1 MSWIP
6 AAITG
11 FLGYQGA
18 KDQAA
23 QQAANNALLK
33 EQYEYEKSVRAPAVT
48 GAQNQLSAGRWVD
61 AEGKPVAEGTAGARW
76 QSQFQPFVDA
86 SANQAIG
93 ASNIAGQYL
102 SNVPLYQQAGL
113 AGLAGYQDAAKYS
126 DPALQDKLASDYA
139 RRYGMGIFDIAARGI
154 NRQADDANRRSSTA
168 GGRFGALSSQRARQ
182 AGEIDRTRTEA
193 LLDAATKARDTGY
206 QRAQAE
212 LQRRQ
217 GLAGALTSL
226 GTSGLSQA
234 ASAASLGSTA
244 QQQGIDAPF
253 RPFNAY
259 SAAVGAAPKVN
270 PVEYKPVADPFAT
283 GVGLG
288 LEAWNTFRK

>member
-18 KDQAA
+18 RDQAA

-48 GAQNQLSAGRWVD
+48 GAQNQLSAGRWIKDGKAVP
-61 AEGKPVAEGTAGARW
+61 AGTEGATW
-76 QSQFQPFVDA
+76 QSQFQPFTDA
-86 SANQAIG
+86 AGQQAVAG
-93 ASNIAGQYL
+93 SNIASQYL

-126 DPALQDKLASDYA
+126 DPALQDKLASDYT
-139 RRYGMGIFDIAARGI
+139 RRYGMGIFDLAARGI
-154 NRQADDANRRSSTA
+154 NRQADEANRRSSSA

-193 LLDAATKARDTGY
+193 LLDAATKARDTGF

-217 GLAGALTSL
+217 GLAGALTTL

-234 ASAASLGSTA
+234 QQASQLGAAA
-244 QQQGIDAPF
+244 QQQGVQAPF
-253 RPFNAY
+253 APFNAY
-259 SAAVGAAPKVN
+259 SAAIGNAPAVN
-270 PVEYKPVADPFAT
+270 TPNYGDVTDPFAT

-288 LEAWNTFRK
+288 LKAWNTFRNQ